1 MSDNLENTEINR
13 ELDLEP
19 EPESELSEIYKWF
32 VTLYREDIGSSCG
45 GVGEDYSTYEM
56 SQVIVNGSNEQEAIH
71 NACVYIETIRPNEN
85 SDEPHSFRYGSQGWV
100 VLYNKSY
107 KNSVIKCNIDIEAPS
122 EFLYVDMV
130 NDI

>member
-1 MSDNLENTEINR
+1 MNEETTEATT
-13 ELDLEP
+13 ET
-19 EPESELSEIYKWF
+19 YKWL
-32 VTLYREDIGSSCG
+32 VTLYKEYIQTSCG
-45 GVGEDYSTYEM
+45 GVGENYSTYEM
-56 SQVIVNGSNEQEAIH
+56 SQVIVNGSNEKEAID
-71 NACVYIETIRPNEN
+71 NACVYIETIRPKDT
-85 SDEPHSFRYGSQGWV
+85 SDEPHSFRYGYQAWV